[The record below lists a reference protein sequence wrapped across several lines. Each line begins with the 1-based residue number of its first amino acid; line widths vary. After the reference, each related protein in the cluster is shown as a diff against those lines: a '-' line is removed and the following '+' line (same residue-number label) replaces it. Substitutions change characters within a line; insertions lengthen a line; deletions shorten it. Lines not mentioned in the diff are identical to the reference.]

1 MSDTAQAAVG
11 TAAQTAAE
19 TAATVASNLGGQL
32 GAGPEALAKGI
43 AVAESSKAWV
53 HNLDPFL
60 IQFTEQVGVRWYGLA
75 YLMGFFVGFWLIS
88 VIARR
93 GLVAADGSKSLPE
106 ERIGDFVMA
115 IVLGTMLG
123 GRVGY
128 ALFYSQDLLTDFS
141 SRFPFWGVLRV
152 WEGGMASHGGML
164 GIIFACVYFAKRNG
178 FDWMNLGD
186 LTTLGGSLGIFF
198 GRIANFM
205 NGELYGRPVA
215 VNADGTPAIAWA
227 VKFPS
232 EAYLWL
238 KHDAEKAI
246 SSEAADL
253 LPRLGNAMEA
263 LGTSQSHWL
272 ELCSRVRTSLASR
285 NEIQGLIQKMIAAT
299 EHGNDAVLKALEPV
313 LTARHPY
320 QIYASLLEGLLLLII
335 ALVVWM
341 KPRKPGVVG
350 GVWLTSY
357 AIVRIFTEQFRMPD
371 AHIGFQLLG
380 LTRGQW
386 LSVAMLLGSLG
397 VLAYA
402 LKRNKLPIGGWLRR

>member
-1 MSDTAQAAVG
+1 MSALPLQTWPAG
-11 TAAQTAAE
+11 TDAI
-19 TAATVASNLGGQL
+19 
-32 GAGPEALAKGI
+32 AKGI
-43 AVAESSKAWV
+43 ATSEVPAGWV

-60 IQFTEQVGVRWYGLA
+60 IQFTEQIGVRWYGLA
-75 YLMGFFVGFWLIS
+75 YLSGFFVGFWLIS

-93 GLVAADGSKSLPE
+93 GLVASDGSRSLPE
-106 ERIGDFVMA
+106 EKIGDFVLA
-115 IVLGTMLG
+115 VVIGTMLG

-128 ALFYSQDLLTDFS
+128 ALFYSQDLVTDFS

-164 GIIFACVYFAKRNG
+164 GIIFAAVYFARKNG
-178 FDWMNLGD
+178 LDWMNLGD

-205 NGELYGRPVA
+205 NGELYGRPVS
-215 VNADGTPAIAWA
+215 VDPSGNPTVSWA

-246 SSEAADL
+246 SDSSPDL
-253 LPRLGNAMEA
+253 LPRLSATVEA
-263 LGTSQSHWL
+263 LTTSTGSAVGISAAQWT
-272 ELCSRVRTSLASR
+272 ELTSRVRTSLSAR
-285 NEIQGLIQKMIAAT
+285 AEVQTVIQKIIAAT
-299 EHGNDAVLKALEPV
+299 ESGNEAVLKSLESV
-313 LTARHPY
+313 LTSRHPY
-320 QIYASLLEGLLLLII
+320 QIYAALLEGLLLLVI
-335 ALVVWM
+335 ALIAWK

-350 GVWLTSY
+350 GIWLTSY
-357 AIVRIFTEQFRMPD
+357 AMVRIFTEGFRMPD

-386 LSVAMLLGSLG
+386 LSVAMLLGSLA
-397 VLAYA
+397 VLTYA
-402 LKRNKLPIGGWLRR
+402 WKRKKLPIGGWGAR